1 MEERLNEIK
10 AVLKKYGQEQLLNN
24 YERLDDTKKKEL
36 LDQIENIDFELI
48 KSLYDKTEQEEKH
61 SQDVITPIEY
71 LDKYKLQDKYKKE
84 NWQLLLWQEVKV
96 QD

>member
-71 LDKYKLQDKYKKE
+71 LDKYKLQDKYKYYE
-84 NWQLLLWQEVKV
+84 NIGKRQ
-96 QD
+96 